1 MAKKNFEQSLD
12 ELEKIV
18 TDIEDGEISLEE
30 SIEKY
35 GRGVKLIQQCREI
48 LDQAE
53 KKIQIL
59 AESENG
65 SLEPSGELEE
75 EE

>member
-65 SLEPSGELEE
+65 SLESAGELEE